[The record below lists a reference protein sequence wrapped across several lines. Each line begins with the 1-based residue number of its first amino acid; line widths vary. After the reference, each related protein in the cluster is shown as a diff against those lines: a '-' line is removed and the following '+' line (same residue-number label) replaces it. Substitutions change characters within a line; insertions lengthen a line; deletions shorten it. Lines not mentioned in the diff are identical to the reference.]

1 MRQAETKA
9 TEAVDSPT
17 ASTAR
22 VEVSDFGPIANA
34 SVDLRPLTVFVGP
47 SNSGKTYL
55 ATLLYAVSRSFGG
68 FPRYPGPSSIEVRAS
83 ETNPPSEEEWIS
95 LAKSLA
101 TPGRS
106 VRLSDFP
113 KIVRARA
120 QSQLERVVSGEE
132 GLLLEIKRCFDL
144 EILSDLV
151 RWPVTKSDARISVS
165 ITEGDQ
171 RLWSFQMGIGN
182 AGKGISNRFTFEGII
197 QPVIGPVTPVS
208 SRCQLANPNLMLPK
222 GRDFQSD
229 YFSDLLNSH
238 PASSSRDVV
247 NEIYSRARN
256 ILRYNSVPRE
266 TYYMPAARSG
276 IMQSHRVISSSLV
289 SRATR
294 AGLEHFPAL
303 PTLSGMVTDFLE
315 HLILYDD
322 SRKFSSSFHPRDRY
336 DPMWRRQSQSRD
348 GNSIEQLANELEYRL
363 LGGAIRNRS
372 VSSDQYPDFIFVP
385 NESEEQLS
393 ISRSSSMV
401 SELAPIVLFLRRNI
415 LPRDMLIIEE
425 PEAHLHPAAQTQMAR
440 ILAKLARLG
449 VRVVVTTHSDWL
461 LKQIANLIRLGE
473 WETDSRQADDQGEI
487 PNSIQAKDVGVWLFQ
502 KSNLNQGSIVKE
514 IAYDRIDGVEPE
526 EYADVD
532 EELYNESAKI
542 QNLLDDR
549 ENGGLI

>member
-1 MRQAETKA
+1 MRQTETKA

-55 ATLLYAVSRSFGG
+55 ATLLYALSRSFGG
-68 FPRYPGPSSIEVRAS
+68 FPRYPGLSSIGRTVL
-83 ETNPPSEEEWIS
+83 ETDSPSEKEWIS
-95 LAKSLA
+95 LARTLA
-101 TPGRS
+101 TPGRP
-106 VRLSDFP
+106 VRLNDFP
-113 KIVRARA
+113 RIVRARA
-120 QSQLERVVSGEE
+120 QSELERVVSGEE
-132 GLLLEIKRCFDL
+132 GLRLEIKRCFDL
-144 EILSDLV
+144 ELLSDLI
-151 RWPVTKSDARISVS
+151 RWPVTETDARISVS

-171 RLWSFQMGIGN
+171 RLWSFEMGIGN
-182 AGKGISNRFTFEGII
+182 TGKSISNGLASKEIMQQVPRM
-197 QPVIGPVTPVS
+197 VSPVS
-208 SRCQLANPNLMLPK
+208 SQCQLANPNLMLPM

-229 YFSDLLNSH
+229 YFSDLLNSN
-238 PASSSRDVV
+238 PVSDNREVV

-256 ILRYNSVPRE
+256 ILKYNSVPRE
-266 TYYMPAARSG
+266 TYYLPAARSG
-276 IMQSHRVISSSLV
+276 IMQSHRVIASSLV

-322 SRKFSSSFHPRDRY
+322 SRKYSSSLHLLDRY
-336 DPMWRRQSQSRD
+336 GPMWRQSQSRD
-348 GNSIEQLANELEYRL
+348 RNSIGQLATELERRL
-363 LGGAIRNRS
+363 LGGTIRNRS
-372 VSSDQYPDFIFVP
+372 VSSDQYPDFVFVP
-385 NESEEQLS
+385 NESEKQLS

-425 PEAHLHPAAQTQMAR
+425 PEAHLHPAAQTHMAR

-449 VRVVVTTHSDWL
+449 VQVVVTTHSDWL

-473 WETDSRQADDQGEI
+473 WETDSRQADDQRGV
-487 PNSIQAKDVGVWLFQ
+487 PNSLQAEDVGVWLFQ
-502 KSNLNQGSIVKE
+502 KSDLNQSSIVKE
-514 IAYDRIDGVEPE
+514 IAYDRMDGVEPE

>member
-55 ATLLYAVSRSFGG
+55 ATLLYALSRSFGG
-68 FPRYPGPSSIEVRAS
+68 FPRYPGPSSIGRTVL
-83 ETNPPSEEEWIS
+83 ETDSPSEKEWIS
-95 LAKSLA
+95 LARSLA
-101 TPGRS
+101 TPGRP
-106 VRLSDFP
+106 VRLNDFP
-113 KIVRARA
+113 RIVRARA

-132 GLLLEIKRCFDL
+132 GLRLEIKRCFDL
-144 EILSDLV
+144 ELLSDLI
-151 RWPVTKSDARISVS
+151 RWPVTETDAHISVS
-165 ITEGDQ
+165 ITEGEQ
-171 RLWSFQMGIGN
+171 RLWSFEMGIRN
-182 AGKGISNRFTFEGII
+182 TVESISNGLASKEIMQQVPRMAS
-197 QPVIGPVTPVS
+197 PVS
-208 SRCQLANPNLMLPK
+208 SQCRLANPNLMLPM

-229 YFSDLLNSH
+229 YFSDLLNSN
-238 PASSSRDVV
+238 PVADNREVV

-256 ILRYNSVPRE
+256 ILKYNSVPRE
-266 TYYMPAARSG
+266 TYYLPAARSG
-276 IMQSHRVISSSLV
+276 IMQSHRVIASSLV
-289 SRATR
+289 SRAAR

-322 SRKFSSSFHPRDRY
+322 SRKYSSSFHSLDRYGPMWWRQSLSRDR
-336 DPMWRRQSQSRD
+336 
-348 GNSIEQLANELEYRL
+348 NSIGQLANELERRL
-363 LGGAIRNRS
+363 LGGTIRNRS
-372 VSSDQYPDFIFVP
+372 VSSDQYPDFVFVP
-385 NESEEQLS
+385 NESKEQLS

-449 VRVVVTTHSDWL
+449 VQVVVTTHSDWL

-473 WETDSRQADDQGEI
+473 WDPDSRQANDQGEV
-487 PNSIQAKDVGVWLFQ
+487 PDSLQAEHVGVWLFQ
-502 KSNLNQGSIVKE
+502 KSNLNHGSIVKE